1 MHALTL
7 FEALLITHFIMDW
20 IFQWKWEAMNKS
32 KNWFAL
38 LFHCFVYT
46 VGFVPVS
53 LIYNINLEWLLLI
66 FVSHIICDKRNFE
79 IWLLEKFKGFKRE
92 ENSESSWNIV
102 LIGVDQTLHLI
113 ILSLIVFF
121 LKK

>member
-1 MHALTL
+1 LVCFTFPL
-7 FEALLITHFIMDW
+7 
-20 IFQWKWEAMNKS
+20 
-32 KNWFAL
+32 
-38 LFHCFVYT
+38 FVYT
-46 VGFVPVS
+46 VGFVPVF

-79 IWLLEKFKGFKRE
+79 IWLLEKFKGFKKE
-92 ENSESSWNIV
+92 EISESLWNIV

-121 LKK
+121 L